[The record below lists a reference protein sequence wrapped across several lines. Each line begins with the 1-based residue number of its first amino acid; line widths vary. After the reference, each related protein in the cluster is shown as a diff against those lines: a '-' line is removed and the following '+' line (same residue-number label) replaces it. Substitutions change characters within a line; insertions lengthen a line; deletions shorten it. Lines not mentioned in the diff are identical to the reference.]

1 MIVPIGFELKLGP
14 GSKAGVRW
22 MARCRVTLHRV
33 VLSVLGDVHELDVLV
48 GQSSPAGKPLVLGV
62 GAVPATLYSS
72 VNDRSTLH
80 LFLKQKPIATER
92 VVTQSLT
99 IVPGSLYEL
108 WLRNRGIL
116 RIDISG
122 ALITQGHKDLDEKT
136 APVDMMILE
145 DEPLTARMQ

>member
-62 GAVPATLYSS
+62 GPVPAALYSS
-72 VNDRSTLH
+72 VNDRNTLH
-80 LFLKQKPIATER
+80 LFLKQKP
-92 VVTQSLT
+92 LT
-99 IVPGSLYEL
+99 IVPGSSYEL

-122 ALITQGHKDLDEKT
+122 ALITQGPKDLDEKT